1 MTAWQE
7 LATIRHKNLSQDIE
21 RLQWNQD
28 TASEYSD
35 DEDPK
40 EGLTKSALEAHLS
53 QCDQR
58 GSSQSMWSAR
68 LISVNVISKAHLSQ
82 CGQQGPSLG
91 EQAGYL
97 GKGKATGWKINDCGE
112 RWN

>member
-40 EGLTKSALEAHLS
+40 QGLTKSALEAPFLFTFCFEPEH
-53 QCDQR
+53 
-58 GSSQSMWSAR
+58 
-68 LISVNVISKAHLSQ
+68 
-82 CGQQGPSLG
+82 
-91 EQAGYL
+91 
-97 GKGKATGWKINDCGE
+97 T
-112 RWN
+112 